1 MKKILSAVL
10 ALIMVFCLA
19 ACNGGTPAGNDTGD
33 NGDNGENANADFKIG
48 AILVGDETEG
58 YTLAH
63 MEGIKAAAK
72 TLGLT
77 DDQII
82 WEYKVPEDASCKDKA
97 DELALKGCKVIFSN
111 SYGHQDF
118 MQQAAE
124 ANPDVTFVAM
134 TGDYAGLSGVDNL
147 KNAFTSVYES
157 RFVSGI
163 VAGMKV
169 KELVEAEKLTE
180 KNFDSDGNVKIG
192 YVGAFPYA
200 EVKSGYTAFFLGI
213 KSVYEKVAMEV
224 TYTNSWFDIEKEG
237 AAAEQLMADGCV
249 IIGQHADSTGAPAA
263 VEAAL
268 KNGTVAYSV
277 GYNIDMLDVAPT
289 AALTSASNNWAVY
302 YTEAIGAAMKGEEI
316 PTNWSEGYETGAVN
330 ITALGESCAE
340 GTKEATDKA
349 IEDIKSG
356 ALKVFD
362 TSAFTVGGEHLTEA
376 IVDLSYM
383 DFSANP
389 PAVVYPG
396 EKVNAI
402 KTEGEVSYFAESEF
416 RAAPYFALDIDGISD
431 KFN

>member
-19 ACNGGTPAGNDTGD
+19 ACNGGTPANGDGNV
-33 NGDNGENANADFKIG
+33 NGDNSANADFKIG
-48 AILVGDETEG
+48 VILVGDETEG

-63 MEGIKAAAK
+63 MDGIKAAAK
-72 TLGLT
+72 TLGLN

-82 WEYKVPEDASCKDKA
+82 WEYKVPEDATCKDKA
-97 DELALKGCKVIFSN
+97 DELALKGCKVIFAN

-124 ANPDVTFVAM
+124 ANPDVTFVSM

-147 KNAFTSVYES
+147 KNAFTRVYES
-157 RFVSGI
+157 RYVSGI
-163 VAGMKV
+163 VAGLKI
-169 KELVEAEKLTE
+169 KELVDAGVLTE

-192 YVGAFPYA
+192 YVGAYPYA
-200 EVKSGYTAFFLGI
+200 EVKSGFTAFFLGI
-213 KSVYEKVAMEV
+213 QSVYEKVAMEV
-224 TYTNSWFDIEKEG
+224 TYTNSWFDIEMEG
-237 AAAEQLMADGCV
+237 AAAEKLMADGCV

-268 KNGTVAYSV
+268 KNGTVAYSI

-289 AALTSASNNWAVY
+289 AALTSASNNWSVY

-340 GTKEATDKA
+340 GTEEAVNTA
-349 IEDIKSG
+349 IAAIKDG
-356 ALKVFD
+356 TLKVFD
-362 TSAFTVGGEHLTEA
+362 TSKFTVNGEHLTEA
-376 IVDLSYM
+376 MVDLSYM

-389 PAVVYPG
+389 PAVVYEG
-396 EKVNAI
+396 ETVNAI
-402 KTEGEVSYFAESEF
+402 KTEGDVSYFAESDF
-416 RAAPYFALDIDGISD
+416 RSAPYFALDIDGIGE